1 MGAFDLFTGPLRSLF
16 GAAERAESDVE
27 RHTPTREVARIEAK
41 LEEAVA
47 ALHTAADSVERHAAV
62 IEALAD
68 SLPPLTESVT
78 HLTNQLQDVIRITA
92 PLAAT
97 ERELSRM
104 ERLFGRR
111 RRSSA
116 PPSGPEPPT
125 ASGPA
130 TPEPESPTADAPAP
144 TPGERDASP
153 AEKPPSVPR
162 AGGIEEP
169 NSSS

>member
-1 MGAFDLFTGPLRSLF
+1 MGAFDLLTGPLRSLF
-16 GAAERAESDVE
+16 GAAERAEADVE
-27 RHTPTREVARIEAK
+27 RHAPTAEAARIEAK

-47 ALHTAADSVERHAAV
+47 AMHRAADSVERHVAV
-62 IEALAD
+62 VEALAD

-111 RRSSA
+111 RRPPAPSPSGLEA
-116 PPSGPEPPT
+116 PATDAPGPVPRDPEPAAPDPDRTPPSQPLADSSEEQNRPT
-125 ASGPA
+125 
-130 TPEPESPTADAPAP
+130 
-144 TPGERDASP
+144 
-153 AEKPPSVPR
+153 
-162 AGGIEEP
+162 
-169 NSSS
+169 